1 MLALSKMGIKAG
13 TQAAISTGE
22 FEPCPR
28 TVAIS
33 FKKKIKNATNTPRKT
48 LVPIPFLPR
57 GLTEKDAPI
66 NTIPIK
72 RKGEANKLCQ

>member
-33 FKKKIKNATNTPRKT
+33 FKKKIKNASNIPAKT
-48 LVPIPFLPR
+48 
-57 GLTEKDAPI
+57 
-66 NTIPIK
+66 
-72 RKGEANKLCQ
+72 